1 MKIRI
6 TEIDSKSIRSLEWL
20 GLPEEGFGFGT
31 LTVEFQTGRVYD
43 YFNIPFTEIE
53 YLTTAESLGGY
64 FNDVFKRVWGTDYKE
79 VTPIF

>member
-6 TEIDSKSIRSLEWL
+6 TEIDSKSIRSLEWV

-43 YFNIPFTEIE
+43 YFNVPFTEIK
-53 YLTTAESLGGY
+53 YLTTAYSLGEY
-64 FNDVFKRVWGTDYKE
+64 FNEVFKPVFGKEYKE

>member
-6 TEIDSKSIRSLEWL
+6 TEIDSKSIRSLEWV

-31 LTVEFQTGRVYD
+31 LTIEFHSGKEYD
-43 YFNIPFTEIE
+43 YLDVPFGDIE
-53 YLTTAESLGGY
+53 KMIGSESFGFYLNNSIKPFYEC
-64 FNDVFKRVWGTDYKE
+64 RE